1 VETRTFT
8 VPNIGCNG
16 CIRTIQNEV
25 GTLKGVTQVTG
36 DLNSRQV
43 TVEWQAPTTWED
55 IKETLEAIEYPPVE
69 A

>member
-1 VETRTFT
+1 VEKRTFT

-43 TVEWQAPTTWED
+43 TVEWQAPTTWAD
-55 IKETLEAIEYPPVE
+55 IKETLEAIEYPPAE